1 MKDQDHNKH
10 MYIDVDLYTSQVNK
24 TLGNFNENLL
34 HL

>member
-1 MKDQDHNKH
+1 

-34 HL
+34 HLLRGNADSP